1 MQTSPSWSEQEVP
14 SLTLLDMAKKKSKSS
29 AMQYS
34 LQMSSSKHMGKQ
46 ARTRRRRHCYKRR
59 RGALSEPAGIPPHLN
74 TISWMLTRS
83 LCAVLLLCAQ
93 PLLGTE
99 LREAESSGG
108 SPRGGDFSQHYRFIL
123 EFRSVI
129 TGKSGQPSLIKINGG
144 EGDLAQRSQEP
155 VHNLFFPASP
165 PIHQQLKRAWDDGQT
180 QCSPSLRS
188 LAPWNKAGP

>member
-1 MQTSPSWSEQEVP
+1 MRSILERHKMVQKAFCKIGWGLKGSNGFQWSHTSPASVKTEERRHTSHTPSIQTSPSWSEQEVP

-46 ARTRRRRHCYKRR
+46 AHTRRRHCYKRR

-83 LCAVLLLCAQ
+83 LSAVLLLCAQ

-108 SPRGGDFSQHYRFIL
+108 STRGGI
-123 EFRSVI
+123 
-129 TGKSGQPSLIKINGG
+129 
-144 EGDLAQRSQEP
+144 
-155 VHNLFFPASP
+155 
-165 PIHQQLKRAWDDGQT
+165 
-180 QCSPSLRS
+180 SPSTTGLFWS
-188 LAPWNKAGP
+188 LDQLSRASLGSRLWLK

>member
-1 MQTSPSWSEQEVP
+1 MDVNKIPVIVC
-14 SLTLLDMAKKKSKSS
+14 A
-29 AMQYS
+29 A
-34 LQMSSSKHMGKQ
+34 
-46 ARTRRRRHCYKRR
+46 
-59 RGALSEPAGIPPHLN
+59 PAGDGAE
-74 TISWMLTRS
+74 R
-83 LCAVLLLCAQ
+83 
-93 PLLGTE
+93 G
-99 LREAESSGG
+99 REQRWKH
-108 SPRGGDFSQHYRFIL
+108 PWGDFSQRYRFIL

-129 TGKSGQPSLIKINGG
+129 TGKSGQPSLIKINDG